1 MRLGSFF
8 LMVALLG
15 FAQSAPGTEEGFTE
29 ACVASSNLEPLICAC
44 CARKARARLSPLA
57 FQFLI
62 ATLQD
67 NQAAVDEL
75 RPKLS
80 VPESMQAGMFMVKTP
95 GECAK
100 ELQGP

>member
-1 MRLGSFF
+1 MRLHSFF
-8 LMVALLG
+8 LMAALLG
-15 FAQSAPGTEEGFTE
+15 ITYPALGTEEKFTE
-29 ACVASSNLEPLICAC
+29 ACVASSNLEPHICAC
-44 CARKARARLSPLA
+44 CAQKARARLSPLA

-67 NQAAVDEL
+67 NQAAVDEM

-80 VPESMQAGMFMVKTP
+80 VSESMQAGMFMVKTP